1 MSEEKNIEPSAD
13 DSLQTT
19 ESENISEQQTKNY
32 KLKTMEVHHHPKVE
46 KKNFKEYFLEFLMI
60 FLAVTMGFFAETIRE
75 HFSDKEHEKKYIQS
89 LYFDLKDD
97 TANLSG
103 NIPYW
108 ELVTK
113 KIDTLRTELKK
124 GDDMNK
130 NLANIMAC
138 YVRDYGNFLYHDRTI
153 AQLKSSGNFR
163 IITNSSLADSIM
175 EYDSYILSQLRDQ
188 EAHGQRLYINANNI
202 RDKLFDSELTNI
214 NLKYG
219 RHYVDSLLTANSSDY
234 NIHLNNKELLFEFYN
249 ALQYWQT
256 AIRWRLHSYI
266 YLQKKATNMIN
277 MIKKEYHLDE

>member
-1 MSEEKNIEPSAD
+1 
-13 DSLQTT
+13 
-19 ESENISEQQTKNY
+19 
-32 KLKTMEVHHHPKVE
+32 MEVHHHPNVE

-103 NIPYW
+103 SIPYW
-108 ELVTK
+108 ESVTK
-113 KIDTLRTELKK
+113 KMDTLRMELKK
-124 GDDMNK
+124 GDGMNK
-130 NLANIMAC
+130 NLANSMAC
-138 YVRDYGNFLYHDRTI
+138 YVRGYGNFLYHDRTI

-188 EAHGQRLYINANNI
+188 EAHGQHLYINANNI
-202 RDKLFDSELTNI
+202 RDKLFDSELTEI
-214 NLKYG
+214 ILKHG
-219 RHYVDSLLTANSSDY
+219 QHFVDSLLAANPSAY
-234 NIHLNNKELLFEFYN
+234 KIHLNDKELLFEFYN

-256 AIRWRLHSYI
+256 GIRWRLHSSI
-266 YLQKKATNMIN
+266 YLKKKAINMIN
-277 MIKKEYHLDE
+277 MIKKEYNVEKE